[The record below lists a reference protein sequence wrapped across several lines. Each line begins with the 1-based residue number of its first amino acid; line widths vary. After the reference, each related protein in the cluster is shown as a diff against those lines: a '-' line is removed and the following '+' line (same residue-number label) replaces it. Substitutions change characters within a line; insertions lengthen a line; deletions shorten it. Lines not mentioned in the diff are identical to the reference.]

1 MSSHNP
7 CLRQHCLADAW
18 LVYDRAPAAPHWPG
32 DEGFFC
38 ERCLAGIALPL
49 R

>member
-1 MSSHNP
+1 M
-7 CLRQHCLADAW
+7 
-18 LVYDRAPAAPHWPG
+18 VYDRAPAAPHWPG

-38 ERCLAGIALPL
+38 ERYLAGIALPL